1 LRQWDIAP
9 GGRVGYDQP
18 EHAPPS
24 QASDADGVSQPVSS
38 PPSPEETPMP
48 KTPVDQSLFIIWSSA
63 DPEVAHNLAFMY
75 AHNARLKQ
83 WWGRV
88 RLIIWGPSARL
99 AAEDKAIRD
108 KLRAMLDDGVE
119 VWACRACA
127 DNYGVS
133 PNLEDMGIEV
143 LYVGQPV
150 TQMLKD
156 GWRQL
161 TF

>member
-1 LRQWDIAP
+1 MAP
-9 GGRVGYDQP
+9 
-18 EHAPPS
+18 AT
-24 QASDADGVSQPVSS
+24 
-38 PPSPEETPMP
+38 EE
-48 KTPVDQSLFIIWSSA
+48 SLFIIWSSA
-63 DPEVAHNLAFMY
+63 EPDVAHNTAFMY
-75 AHNARLKQ
+75 AHNSMLRD

-99 AAEDKAIRD
+99 AANDPDIQE
-108 KLRAMLDDGVE
+108 KLAAMARDGVE

-133 PNLEDMGIEV
+133 EALEALGINV
-143 LYVGQPV
+143 LFVGQPV
-150 TQMLKD
+150 TKMIQD